1 MSEVLHSPLGPSA
14 AERWLNC
21 PGSVLLTR
29 DIPDHSSDFANEG
42 TAAHTLSEWC
52 RNEQTPA
59 KHYKGME
66 INVKTEDGIKV
77 FKIDAEMI
85 NKVQEFLNYVNQF
98 GGDAFYELR
107 AVFDHWVPGG
117 FGTADDVRIQ
127 DGVCVVTDLKY
138 GKGVQVYAED
148 NPQTK
153 LYALGTYQ
161 QLRHLYDFDR
171 FQLNI
176 HQPRLDHI
184 DEWEISLPEL
194 LVWAEDVVK
203 PVAAIAM
210 KPGAPIVPGVWC
222 QFCKIK
228 TTCKVR
234 AEAVLETVVEDFVN
248 LDAINGSE
256 VLQSAVL
263 TNDQMAHILPKLDM
277 IKAWCTDLEVRAVR
291 EILQGHQVGD
301 YKLVEGRSNRKW
313 RDESNAEAAL
323 RECKLKVSEIFKSTL
338 ISPTEAEKLLGKKHP
353 VIISQV
359 IKPRGKPKLAPGS
372 DKRPA
377 MVISAEDE
385 FADLDGEAG
394 EE

>member
-21 PGSVLLTR
+21 PGSVLLTK
-29 DIPDHSSDFANEG
+29 DIPDHSSEFAIEG

-52 RNEQTPA
+52 RNEQMPA

-66 INVKTEDGIKV
+66 IDVATQDGIRKI
-77 FKIDAEMI
+77 KIDPEMI
-85 NKVQEFLNYVNQF
+85 NKVQEFLDYVGQF
-98 GGDAFYELR
+98 GGEAFYELK
-107 AVFDHWVPGG
+107 AIYDHWVPGG
-117 FGTADDVRIQ
+117 FGTSDDVRIA
-127 DGVCVVTDLKY
+127 DNLCIVTDLKY
-138 GKGVQVYAED
+138 GKGVPVYAAD

-161 QLRHLYDFDR
+161 QLRHLYDFDK

-176 HQPRLDHI
+176 HQPRLDHV
-184 DEWEISLPEL
+184 DEWEISLKDL

-203 PVAAIAM
+203 PTAAIAM
-210 KPGAPIVPGVWC
+210 QPGAPIVPGAWC

-234 AEAVLETVVEDFVN
+234 AEAVLETVVEDFKN
-248 LDAINGSE
+248 LDALDGSE

-263 TNDQMAHILPKLDM
+263 TNEQMSFILPKLAM
-277 IKAWCTDLEVRAVR
+277 ITTWCSDLENRAVG
-291 EILQGHQVGD
+291 ELLQGHQVGD
-301 YKLVEGRSNRKW
+301 YKLVEGRSNRAW
-313 RDESNAEAAL
+313 RDASSAEAAL
-323 RECKLKVSEIFKSTL
+323 RGSKLKVAEIFKSTL

-353 VIISQV
+353 IIINQV

-372 DKRPA
+372 DPRPA

-385 FADLDGEAG
+385 FADLGAAG